1 MGQQKKDKNVQPTE
15 YVLPVPGSDV
25 QLEINIRHPRK
36 SKNTR
41 EKM

>member
-15 YVLPVPGSDV
+15 YVVPVPESDA

-36 SKNTR
+36 NRNRK